1 MNIRMSILQQP
12 YKHYIFKSFS
22 CQSDRMAYYFIFVFN
37 VYLKEL
43 MTVSLFHRVGQ
54 WKLVNCLILVLTQ
67 SMLLCCPWLSM
78 TVSCPKWIC
87 LIWAAP
93 SKYWSLGLCLALP
106 WLSPQPAS
114 SSDLPC
120 ARRLLMSPLDTTS
133 AEDAWYPHIMCC
145 SGASLSFPCLHLS
158 NFHSPAAASSSPTSF
173 WEWFLSPLNTWCKW
187 LNHLFNKTKCQVMA

>member
-93 SKYWSLGLCLALP
+93 SKYWSLGLCLAP
-106 WLSPQPAS
+106 YWLSPQPAS

-133 AEDAWYPHIMCC
+133 AEDTWYPHIC
-145 SGASLSFPCLHLS
+145 AAQEP
-158 NFHSPAAASSSPTSF
+158 HSP
-173 WEWFLSPLNTWCKW
+173 FLVCTCLISTL
-187 LNHLFNKTKCQVMA
+187 LLLLAQVLLPSGNDFFPHWIRDAND